1 MQWAYLVDV
10 QLGGTGRRRRV
21 EGAFRGLRGGEPAQE
36 LERDRRLDRGRH
48 ELIRPFLC
56 VPGSVRN
63 GGDFQRRNGP
73 EVIHAAERNADS
85 AEALGRCRLAKNALV
100 VQVAAQK
107 RFRSVLQDVFKRLFH
122 QRLEIGQVFKL
133 QHHNRAFDVV
143 DVMGLVHAV
152 ALFSP

>member
-1 MQWAYLVDV
+1 
-10 QLGGTGRRRRV
+10 
-21 EGAFRGLRGGEPAQE
+21 
-36 LERDRRLDRGRH
+36 
-48 ELIRPFLC
+48 
-56 VPGSVRN
+56 
-63 GGDFQRRNGP
+63 
-73 EVIHAAERNADS
+73 VIHAAERNADS